1 MKQIL
6 LFISR
11 VFIGIIFLFSGFVK
25 AVDPLGSTY
34 KFIDYFVAFHLDF
47 LTPLA
52 MPLAIF
58 LSSAE
63 LVIGFCLFTGLRMR
77 FASWLALIFM
87 AVFTPLTLVLALTN
101 PVTDCGCFGDAIIL
115 TNWQTFWKNI
125 IIDAFVI
132 PIFIFR
138 KDFKINYDGIAEWLL
153 TGSFALITVLFSVYC
168 YRELP
173 VIDFRPYKVGTNISE
188 GMRIPEGA
196 EPDEYKTILVYEKDG
211 VQEEFTEDNYPWQ
224 DTTWK
229 WIETKSVLVKKGYEA
244 PIHDFSL
251 TSLDG
256 YDITSELLQNQGY
269 TFLMV
274 AYNFDKTNKEA
285 FADANNLALMAYG
298 RDMNF
303 YCVTS
308 STNEEIE
315 TIKNELS
322 PAFEI
327 FTADEITL
335 KTIVRANPGLLLVK
349 EGNIIGK
356 WHYNNFPSVEE
367 LTNRDLLA
375 YSIDIQR
382 KKKEQALTYSFI
394 FAFLFAVAFFSKVL
408 RKEKRME
415 NN

>member
-1 MKQIL
+1 MKQVL

-11 VFIGIIFLFSGFVK
+11 VIVGIVFLFSGFVK
-25 AVDPLGSTY
+25 AVDPLGYTY
-34 KFIDYFVAFHLDF
+34 KITDYFLAFHLDS

-52 MPLAIF
+52 MAIAIF
-58 LSSAE
+58 FSTAE
-63 LVIGFCLFTGLRMR
+63 LIIGFCLFTGIRMR
-77 FASWLALIFM
+77 FASWVVLIFM
-87 AVFTPLTLVLALTN
+87 AFFTPLTLVLALTN
-101 PVTDCGCFGDAIIL
+101 PVTDCGCFGDAVIL

-125 IIDAFVI
+125 ILDVFVV
-132 PIFIFR
+132 PVFLFR

-153 TGSFALITVLFSVYC
+153 TGSFALITVLLSVYC

-188 GMRIPEGA
+188 GMKIPEGA
-196 EPDEYKTILVYEKDG
+196 EPDEYKTVLIYEKDG
-211 VQEEFTEDNYPWQ
+211 NQEEFTEENYPWQ

-229 WIETKSVLVKKGYEA
+229 WVETKSVLIKKGYEP

-256 YDITSELLQNQGY
+256 YDITSDLLQYQGY

-285 FADANNLALMAYG
+285 LIEANNLALMAYG

-308 STNEEIE
+308 STDEEIE
-315 TIKNELS
+315 TIKNEIS
-322 PAFEI
+322 PDFEI

-335 KTIVRANPGLLLVK
+335 KTIVRANPGLLLIK
-349 EGNIIGK
+349 DGNIIAK

-367 LTNRDLLA
+367 LTNKDLLA
-375 YSIDIQR
+375 YSMDIQR
-382 KKKEQALTYSFI
+382 KGKAKALVYSFI
-394 FAFLFAVAFFSKVL
+394 LAFLFAVSFFSKVL

-415 NN
+415 N